1 MKKFNNFADLP
12 AFWETLDTTALVYEE
27 EGEQKSLSY
36 RELGKKIIQRS
47 GALRQGN
54 SAVAA
59 LKAEATPEFIIS
71 LFANVIA
78 GVTVL
83 IADPRMPEQIV
94 QTTIEKASNE
104 SQPEGKILFY
114 TSGTSNRSRCVV
126 LTPQS
131 LLCSAWSGQCMLSCG
146 PEDTILCLLPLS
158 HVFGFVCGM
167 LWGLCYGAAIAL
179 GRGVRHLFDDCLYY
193 HPTILPAVPAIA
205 DALDRMKLFNP
216 ELRVLLVGAAP
227 CGEALLE
234 SIRKKGIDVYYGYG
248 LTETSSGIAITQDL
262 EEPSAMYPC
271 PGADIRIEED
281 GEISVA
287 TPCMMEG
294 YLGEESPLVDG
305 RLLTGDL
312 GQFDEQG
319 RLHITGRRKD
329 MIVMPDGTKIFCPEY
344 EAVLMQRLETN
355 AIALAEFRNRA
366 VLVVEEAGPLVKD
379 VKEAV
384 RHFNQD
390 RSRSQQIADVIYLKD
405 KFPRTALGKLQRW
418 ELKSMLENTF
428 SGKSSDSGK

>member
-1 MKKFNNFADLP
+1 
-12 AFWETLDTTALVYEE
+12 
-27 EGEQKSLSY
+27 
-36 RELGKKIIQRS
+36 
-47 GALRQGN
+47 
-54 SAVAA
+54 
-59 LKAEATPEFIIS
+59 
-71 LFANVIA
+71 
-78 GVTVL
+78 
-83 IADPRMPEQIV
+83 
-94 QTTIEKASNE
+94 
-104 SQPEGKILFY
+104 
-114 TSGTSNRSRCVV
+114 
-126 LTPQS
+126 
-131 LLCSAWSGQCMLSCG
+131 MLSCG

-167 LWGLCYGAAIAL
+167 LWGLCYGAVIAL

-234 SIRKKGIDVYYGYG
+234 SIRKKGIAVYFGYG

-287 TPCMMEG
+287 TPCIMEG

-355 AIALAEFRNRA
+355 AIALAEFRNKA
-366 VLVVEEAGPLVKD
+366 VLVVEETGPLLKD

-390 RSRSQQIADVIYLKD
+390 RSRSQQIADIIYLKD

-418 ELKSMLENTF
+418 KLRSMLENTF
-428 SGKSSDSGK
+428 SGKSSDSEK